1 MALKNI
7 KGEDMHPTDELIH
20 INKEYQKIAGVHEY
34 LFEQQEILDDFPAY
48 KTLLIEIEEE
58 MGKKMAEAKKL
69 YNEHKKLN
77 T

>member
-34 LFEQQEILDDFPAY
+34 LFDQQEILNDYPAY
-48 KTLLIEIEEE
+48 KPLLTEMEEE
-58 MGKKMAEAKKL
+58 MDKRMAEAKKL
-69 YNEHKKLN
+69 YHEHKKLN